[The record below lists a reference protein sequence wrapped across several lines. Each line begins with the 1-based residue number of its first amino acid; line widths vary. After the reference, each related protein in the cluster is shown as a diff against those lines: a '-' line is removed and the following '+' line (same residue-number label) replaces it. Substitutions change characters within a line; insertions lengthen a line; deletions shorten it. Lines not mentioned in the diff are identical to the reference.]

1 MPEMNQQ
8 LLTHALA
15 CAHHMADLARPLAR
29 TTWLQPK
36 DVTFKED
43 GSFLTRADLAI
54 ERRWRDH
61 LHTAFPSH
69 AIQGEEYGSNS
80 GAAEYTWVLDPIDGT
95 RQYGM
100 GLGNFS
106 TLIALC
112 DGAGYPLLGMIDL
125 PLMDARY
132 FAVRGQG
139 AWLNDRRLAVS
150 GVTDLKQALTMLA
163 NQNSFFGAQARAYE
177 NLRAV
182 VDGAA
187 FDAGSPAYGALA
199 AGKVDLCLNGGD
211 LNAHDIC
218 ALVPVIEEAG
228 GIITNWQGGALGLT
242 SSGAIVAA
250 ATPELH
256 RAALAVLSA

>member
-1 MPEMNQQ
+1 MDQQ
-8 LLTHALA
+8 LLTQALA
-15 CAHHMADLARPLAR
+15 CAHHMADLARPVAR
-29 TTWLQPK
+29 ATWLQPK
-36 DVTFKED
+36 DVSFKDD

-54 ERRWRDH
+54 ERSWRDH
-61 LHTAFPSH
+61 LRTAFPTH
-69 AIQGEEYGSNS
+69 AIQGEEYGSDA
-80 GAAEYTWVLDPIDGT
+80 GQAGYTWVLDPIDGT

-112 DGAGYPLLGMIDL
+112 DAAGYPLMGMIDL

-139 AWLNDRRLAVS
+139 AWLNNRRITVS
-150 GVTDLKQALTMLA
+150 TTTDLGTALTMLA
-163 NQNSFFGAQARAYE
+163 NQNSFAGAEAGAYE
-177 NLRAV
+177 RLRGAV
-182 VDGAA
+182 GGTA

-228 GIITNWQGGALGLT
+228 GIITNWQGGALGLA

-250 ATPELH
+250 ATADLH
-256 RAALAVLSA
+256 QAALAVLAE